1 MQWCEQWLRGLGE
14 VVSASSWIKNTDL
27 EEIMKTKGIRK
38 TVQNVF
44 ICFVAVLLLLV
55 ANVAMSAPVC
65 SWPSAT
71 FGVCVD
77 DGGNRYCVSC
87 PEGTQSAA
95 CSRVSC
101 SDNGSNQV
109 TTQPSRSALESQIID
124 FYNNRGEWAGVF
136 RIGHI
141 ERLRVDSVSGTRA
154 IASVR
159 YRYIPI
165 PGNYKKRTDTG
176 YDQRTFVFNKNGPL
190 WEVVSMGGY
199 MSAQF

>member
-1 MQWCEQWLRGLGE
+1 
-14 VVSASSWIKNTDL
+14 
-27 EEIMKTKGIRK
+27 MKTKRIRK
-38 TVQNVF
+38 TVHNVI
-44 ICFVAVLLLLV
+44 ICFVAVLLLLM
-55 ANVAMSAPVC
+55 ANVAMAAPAC

-77 DGGNRYCVSC
+77 DRGNSYCVSC

-101 SDNGSNQV
+101 SDNSPPSQV
-109 TTQPSRSALESQIID
+109 SPQPSQSVLESQIID

-136 RIGHI
+136 RIGRI
-141 ERLRVDSVSGTRA
+141 ERLRMDSVSNTRA
-154 IASVR
+154 VASVR
-159 YRYIPI
+159 YQYIPI

-176 YDQRTFVFNKNGPL
+176 YDQRTFVFIKNGPL